1 LVQTVKND
9 ENEPV
14 ALLGTHERPQDRAT
28 HEGSHGHEGHMH
40 DVPPPSPRALRRTG
54 LIALIVAIVIA
65 VIGIALRWF
74 HERDV
79 TQWTNT
85 LATPTVTVLSPKQGV
100 TGLQTV
106 LPGDIQ
112 AWYEAPLYA
121 RVSGYLK
128 NWYFDYGAHVK
139 KGQMLADIDAPD
151 LDADLAAALAN
162 LKSAQAQVNVREAEM
177 EFAKTT
183 YERWRDSPKGV
194 VSVQEQESK
203 KADFNSAKARYNAAM
218 ADVNSDQG
226 AVDRL
231 KALEQFKRIVAPFDG
246 VVTAR
251 TTDIGALIN
260 AGSNGTAPQLFRVA
274 DVHEMRVFVQV
285 PQEMS
290 AGIHNGLTAELDLPQ
305 YPGRKFQATVATTS
319 QAINQASRTLL
330 VELHADNPEGVLQP
344 GTYAEV
350 HFELPNNPQ
359 TVRIPASALVFR
371 QDGMQVAVL
380 GLGDHVE
387 LRPVT
392 LGRNLG
398 TDVEVLQGLTPA
410 DRVIDSPPDS
420 LATGDLVRLAQDT
433 AEPGKEGAPSAGASV
448 ARESSS
454 GAPGTGNLH

>member
-1 LVQTVKND
+1 MTEIAKN
-9 ENEPV
+9 
-14 ALLGTHERPQDRAT
+14 ERNDT
-28 HEGSHGHEGHMH
+28 G
-40 DVPPPSPRALRRTG
+40 PSTRKLRRVG
-54 LIALIVAIVIA
+54 LIAVAVAIVIA
-65 VIGIALRWF
+65 IVGIGLRWMND
-74 HERDV
+74 RDV
-79 TQWTNT
+79 AKWTNT
-85 LATPTVTVLSPKQGV
+85 LATPTVTAITPTQGV

-121 RVSGYLK
+121 RVNGYLK

-139 KGQMLADIDAPD
+139 KGDVLADIDAPD
-151 LDADLAAALAN
+151 LDGELAAAVAN
-162 LKSAQAQVNVREAEM
+162 LTSARAQVNVREAEM

-183 YERWRDSPKGV
+183 YERWKDSPKGV

-203 KADFNSAKARYNAAM
+203 RADFESAKARYNAAQ

-226 AVDRL
+226 AVDRY
-231 KALEQFKRIVAPFDG
+231 KSLEQFKHIVAPFDG

-251 TTDIGALIN
+251 NTDIGALIN

-274 DVHEMRVFVQV
+274 DVHQMRVFVQV

-290 AGIHNGLTAELDLPQ
+290 AGIRNGLEAELNLPQ
-305 YPGRKFQATVATTS
+305 YPDRVFKATVATTA
-319 QAINQASRTLL
+319 QAISQASRTLL
-330 VELHADNPEGVLQP
+330 VELHADNPEAVLQP

-350 HFELPNNPQ
+350 HFELPSNPHM
-359 TVRIPASALVFR
+359 VRIPASALVFR

-380 GLGDHVE
+380 GSGDHVE

-398 TDVEVLQGLTPA
+398 TDVEVIRGLAPT

-420 LATGDLVRLAQDT
+420 LATGDLVRVAAAEPSAAPGQEGPAAGAAATVAQDR
-433 AEPGKEGAPSAGASV
+433 EPNPKP
-448 ARESSS
+448 
-454 GAPGTGNLH
+454 TGNRN